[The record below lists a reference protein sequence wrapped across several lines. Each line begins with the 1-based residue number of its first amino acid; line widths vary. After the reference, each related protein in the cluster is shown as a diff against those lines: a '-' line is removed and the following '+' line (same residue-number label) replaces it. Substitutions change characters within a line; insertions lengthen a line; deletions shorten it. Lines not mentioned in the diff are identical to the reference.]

1 MATEAKSGKIFG
13 GTAVPAGSY
22 VVNQAFVGEGK
33 FTPKGQAERKY
44 PTLEVELLH
53 LKQDGTPGPVV
64 LQTLKLNGIWRP
76 RKDKDGNVVRH
87 GGTFYDRLL
96 EKFSGQSFEATAEA
110 ITTQCRGIIITI
122 AYNEY
127 VTEDGVGHVSKVDAG
142 QKVGAMPALVPHV
155 APVQQPAPQPTATNQ
170 PTGQQ
175 QGDNGGL
182 PF

>member
-53 LKQDGTPGPVV
+53 LMQDGTPGPVV

-87 GGTFYDRLL
+87 GGTFYNRLL

-110 ITTQCRGIIITI
+110 ITQQCRGLIINI
-122 AYNEY
+122 AYIEY

-142 QKVGAMPALVPHV
+142 QKVGAMPTLVPHV
-155 APVQQPAPQPTATNQ
+155 TTPPATQQQQQQTPPAVQQ
-170 PTGQQ
+170 QQ
-175 QGDNGGL
+175 QDNGGL
-182 PF
+182 AF